1 MVAAAVNQ
9 SKSINDRLVMRR
21 DGQARCV
28 CGGREELRTVLP
40 VVPGPRFSL
49 VVLVSQPSEL
59 KNRKKLKIGRDVCA
73 AEAIDTDT
81 QGPAATRE
89 LPI

>member
-1 MVAAAVNQ
+1 M
-9 SKSINDRLVMRR
+9 
-21 DGQARCV
+21 CV
-28 CGGREELRTVLP
+28 GGREELRAVLP

-59 KNRKKLKIGRDVCA
+59 KNRKKKKKIGRDVCA